1 MNELHNSDKQMKEQS
16 MNMEVGRVDHEKHF
30 ARLVAAKIAASLQV
44 NYGDRDIVVKL
55 LTTTLEKQLCKSG
68 GLLEQYLHTQLD
80 IIAETINRKF
90 DVSEHGVGVNYG
102 YATHAKLNDI
112 LETIKVKYKPEQNFN
127 GTI

>member
-1 MNELHNSDKQMKEQS
+1 MNELHRSDNEMKERS
-16 MNMEVGRVDHEKHF
+16 MNMEVNRIDHEKQF
-30 ARLVAAKIAASLQV
+30 ARLVAAEIAGSLQV

-80 IIAETINRKF
+80 IIAETINHKF
-90 DVSEHGVGVNYG
+90 DISDYGVGVNYG

-112 LETIKVKYKPEQNFN
+112 LETVKVKYKPKPDFN